1 MISRSSRLRSAGVLA
16 VATTLLATGCASGTS
31 GASESS
37 GASADSGGAS
47 GADSGGVELTAGQFS
62 WTAAAVETQIL
73 AAVVED
79 HPDLGVSSIETV
91 NVDPA
96 AGWVGLGRGDIDL
109 LTEVNLPNQ
118 QKFADEVAEST
129 ELVSQTYGDAAQG
142 WFVPRYLVEPGGPA
156 EGLKSVD
163 QLDEYAEEVG
173 GALYDGDPGWV
184 TTDQNAQRI
193 EGFGLDIDH
202 KPSSEAATI
211 AQLKRAYD
219 RQEPILIFAYRPH
232 WLFEQYDLVQLEEP
246 NPYEE
251 DCFTGENKACA
262 IPAQNVWTAANRDV
276 AEQAPKFY
284 EALGRF
290 EVPLEDLEAILKESE
305 DTGADPAE
313 LARQWVDAHR
323 TEVESWLS

>member
-1 MISRSSRLRSAGVLA
+1 MTVRSHHLRRAGAIAAATA
-16 VATTLLATGCASGTS
+16 VLATGCSSNGSPAS
-31 GASESS
+31 SESS
-37 GASADSGGAS
+37 GEAESAPA
-47 GADSGGVELTAGQFS
+47 GVELTAGQFS
-62 WTAAAVETQIL
+62 WTAAAVETEIL

-79 HPDLGVSSIETV
+79 HPELGVSSIETV

-118 QKFADEVAEST
+118 QKFADETAENT
-129 ELVSQTYGDAAQG
+129 ELVGQTYGDAAQG
-142 WFVPRYLVEPGGPA
+142 WFVPRYLVEPGGAA

-163 QLDEYAEEVG
+163 QLDEFAEEVG
-173 GALYDGDPGWV
+173 GALYDGDPGWI

-193 EGFGLDIDH
+193 EGFGLDIEH
-202 KPSSEAATI
+202 KPSSEAASI

-251 DCFTGENKACA
+251 DCFTAEKKDCA
-262 IPAQNVWTAANRDV
+262 IPAQNVWTAAHQDV
-276 AEQAPKFY
+276 AERAPAFH
-284 EALGRF
+284 EALGKF
-290 EVPLEDLEAILKESE
+290 QIPLEEIEAILKQSE
-305 DTGADPAE
+305 DTGAEPAE
-313 LARQWVDAHR
+313 LARQWVDEHQD
-323 TEVESWLS
+323 EVDSWLS